1 MTDYTI
7 MSSSFPPIHAIPNVQ
22 YVQTPEVTTTSTNL
36 IRVYDDKVVTTTAE
50 YTTYDKNGNV
60 NTVTSTKQTID
71 ILI

>member
-1 MTDYTI
+1 
-7 MSSSFPPIHAIPNVQ
+7 
-22 YVQTPEVTTTSTNL
+22 
-36 IRVYDDKVVTTTAE
+36 VTTTAE